1 MHYLVIFFINILQL
15 YDTIYLFLYLTDR
28 LEPVRATV
36 IIGSISLLIALVLLI
51 LKIFVMKDKKNILF
65 LAIGS
70 TFVGGN
76 IFVYSV
82 IHFCLK
88 NCNTI

>member
-1 MHYLVIFFINILQL
+1 M
-15 YDTIYLFLYLTDR
+15 TDR

-70 TFVGGN
+70 TFVRGN